1 MAWSLPEVAARA
13 WDTAWTPNFD
23 FYCICNRTSNCKLDM
38 SLAQGLD
45 IAWRFFS
52 LNFILMYEAITVH
65 VIEDHKQKSHM
76 KVPVELNITFLLS
89 DIDHL
94 CIIHS
99 LIS

>member
-1 MAWSLPEVAARA
+1 
-13 WDTAWTPNFD
+13 
-23 FYCICNRTSNCKLDM
+23 
-38 SLAQGLD
+38 
-45 IAWRFFS
+45 
-52 LNFILMYEAITVH
+52 MYEDITVH

-99 LIS
+99 LTSWEQIISNRKLLILT

>member
-1 MAWSLPEVAARA
+1 
-13 WDTAWTPNFD
+13 
-23 FYCICNRTSNCKLDM
+23 
-38 SLAQGLD
+38 
-45 IAWRFFS
+45 
-52 LNFILMYEAITVH
+52 MYEDITVH

>member
-1 MAWSLPEVAARA
+1 
-13 WDTAWTPNFD
+13 
-23 FYCICNRTSNCKLDM
+23 
-38 SLAQGLD
+38 
-45 IAWRFFS
+45 
-52 LNFILMYEAITVH
+52 MYEDITVH

-99 LIS
+99 LISWEQIISNRKLLILT